1 MLWVLTMTRGTR
13 AAGVAFTQNGRKRV
27 IKASRQVVISSGAF
41 GTPGIV
47 SGLPFC
53 YLTRLTL
60 FQLERSG
67 LGDRSVLQK
76 AGVNVVSDL
85 PGVGENLIGI
95 RQNHPWLYA
104 LTSSDVQ

>member
-1 MLWVLTMTRGTR
+1 MTRGTR
-13 AAGVAFTQNGRKRV
+13 AAGVELVQNGRKRV

-47 SGLPFC
+47 SVLPSFC

-67 LGDRSVLQK
+67 LGDRSVLQT
-76 AGVNVVSDL
+76 AGVHVVSDL

-95 RQNHPWLYA
+95 SQNHPWLYA
-104 LTSSDVQ
+104 LTSNHVQ